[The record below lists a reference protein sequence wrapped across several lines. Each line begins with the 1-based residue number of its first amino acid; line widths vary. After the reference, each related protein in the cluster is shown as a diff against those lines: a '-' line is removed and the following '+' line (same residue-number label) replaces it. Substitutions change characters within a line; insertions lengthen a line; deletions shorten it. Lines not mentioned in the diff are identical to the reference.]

1 MELLQRRK
9 PLITKQV
16 FKGITAAFL
25 MHSACITGAYAESR
39 TTDSDYLNTKIES
52 VEGVNAIQ
60 QSRTL
65 TGTVIENSSNEPL
78 IGATVQIKGETSGV
92 ITDIDGNFSIKCSS
106 SDVLVIS
113 YIGFKT
119 QEIKVGSSKQL
130 KIKLEEDS
138 EILDDVV
145 ITAFGT
151 GQKKESMVGSIQ
163 TVRPAEL
170 QLPSSNLSTSFA
182 GKLSG
187 VVAYQRS
194 GMPGDNS
201 ADFFIRGISTISGM
215 TSPLIIIDGVESSSG
230 DLNAIDPEIIEG
242 FSILKDATATAMYG
256 TRGANGV
263 MIVTTKSGADL
274 DKPII
279 GFRLEANVTAPTSKP
294 KFVNGSRYMQL
305 FNEAVTSQGTGDVL
319 FSRDQIENTLLDRD
333 PYIYPNVNWY
343 DEIFDDHAFNQK
355 ANFNIRGGSKR
366 ITYFMNMSLNHETGM
381 MKNRSKD
388 FYSYSNNINLMK
400 YTFQNNIDFHMSK
413 TSTISLHLSA
423 QIDDMKSPAG
433 NVNNIYNSIMDTN
446 PVDFPTFFPNAGEK
460 WVRWGAYAGGN
471 DQAATNP
478 LHEAT
483 RGYSDRF
490 ASTIRANIDF
500 KQKLDFITEG
510 LGFNAMVSFKNWSS
524 TTTTRS
530 QGGNRYHL
538 TGHTMNE
545 DGSYEYEISPLGT
558 PTKPTL
564 GTERGNSGDRRIY
577 FQTYI
582 DYARSFGLHNI
593 GGLAVFSL
601 DEFALNSGDGLI
613 NSLPRRKVGY
623 ALRASY
629 DYDHRYI
636 AEFNAGYNGSENFAS
651 GKRYG
656 FFPSFAVGWNPSQE
670 DFWESIKHIIPGFK
684 VRGSYGLV
692 GNDQIGGERFIY
704 LSEIDLQGS
713 PGFTTGFGDNTHT
726 LKGPSYIRYQNNNIS
741 WEIGQKLNVG
751 LDMSLAG
758 GFDINVDWF
767 REIRKDIFQER
778 HSIPNYLGTANT
790 KIFGNLAKVKNWG
803 IDASIDWGKQFNRDL
818 SILFKGT
825 FTFAKNKVL
834 EYDEAPGIRPANS
847 RIGHALNTHFGYVT
861 DKLYIDQAD
870 IDRNPNSTLGN
881 IAIAPGDIKYVDQP
895 DKDGN
900 YDGRIDSDDRVA
912 MGRPT
917 VPQVIYG
924 FGPTITYKQWD
935 FNFFFQGAARTSLMM
950 SGFHPFGTQVNR
962 NVLKFVS
969 DNYWSE
975 TNQNINAEYP
985 RLTKYN
991 NNHNTQGSD
1000 FWLRNGS
1007 FLKLKSAEVGYR
1019 YKGMRVYVSGL
1030 NLFTISSFK
1039 HWDPEMGGGA
1049 GLKYPTQRTFNIG
1062 LQMTIN

>member
-1 MELLQRRK
+1 MELLKETK
-9 PLITKQV
+9 PLKTKQLLRGLAV
-16 FKGITAAFL
+16 AFVMNTL
-25 MHSACITGAYAESR
+25 CITGIHAEIKPTNNNAL
-39 TTDSDYLNTKIES
+39 TTK
-52 VEGVNAIQ
+52 VEAVTVFNEIQ
-60 QSRTL
+60 QGNHINGNVTEKRT
-65 TGTVIENSSNEPL
+65 GEPL
-78 IGATVQIKGETSGV
+78 IGATIQVKGQDTGV
-92 ITDIDGNFSIKCSS
+92 ITDIDGNFTIKCKPT
-106 SDVLVIS
+106 DILVIT

-119 QEIKVGSSKQL
+119 QEVKVGNLKDI
-130 KIKLEEDS
+130 KIKLDEDS
-138 EILDDVV
+138 EVLDDVV

-151 GQKKESMVGSIQ
+151 GQKKESMVGSVQ
-163 TVRPAEL
+163 TVRPTEL

-201 ADFFIRGISTISGM
+201 SDFFIRGISTISGM

-242 FSILKDATATAMYG
+242 FSVLKDATATAMYG

-279 GFRLEANVTAPTSKP
+279 GFRLEANITNPTSRP
-294 KFVNGSRYMQL
+294 KFVNGPRYMEL
-305 FNEAVTSQGTGDVL
+305 YNEAVRSQGTGDVL
-319 FSRDQIENTLLDRD
+319 FTQNQIDGTRNRLD
-333 PYIYPNVNWY
+333 PYVYPNVDWY
-343 DEIFDDHAFNQK
+343 DEIFNNHAFNQK

-381 MKNRSKD
+381 LKNRSKD
-388 FYSYSNNINLMK
+388 FYSYSNNINVMK

-413 TSTISLHLSA
+413 SSTISLHLSA
-423 QIDDMKSPAG
+423 HIDDMKSPVSG
-433 NVNNIYNSIMDTN
+433 VGGIYNSIMNTN
-446 PVDFPTFFPNAGEK
+446 PVDFPAYFPNTGEK
-460 WVRWGAYAGGN
+460 WVKWGAYAGGN
-471 DQAATNP
+471 DQGATNP
-478 LHEAT
+478 LHQAT
-483 RGYSDRF
+483 NGYSESF

-510 LGFNAMVSFKNWSS
+510 LGFNAMVSFKNWSR
-524 TTTTRS
+524 TNTNRS

-538 TGHTMNE
+538 TGHTLNE
-545 DGSYEYEISPLGT
+545 DGTYDYEITPLGT
-558 PTKPTL
+558 PEKPVLST
-564 GTERGNSGDRRIY
+564 GRGNSGDRRIY

-582 DYARSFGLHNI
+582 DYNRSFGLHNV

-601 DEFALNSGDGLI
+601 DEFALNTGDGLI

-623 ALRASY
+623 AVRASY
-629 DYDHRYI
+629 DYDHRYLV
-636 AEFNAGYNGSENFAS
+636 EFNAGYNGSENFAK

-656 FFPSFAVGWNPSQE
+656 FFPSVAVGWTPSQE
-670 DFWESIKHIIPGFK
+670 PFWDSIREAIPNLKF
-684 VRGSYGLV
+684 RASYGLV

-704 LSEIDLQGS
+704 LSDIELQGI
-713 PGFTTGFGDNTHT
+713 GFTTGYGNNTHS
-726 LKGPSYIRYQNNNIS
+726 LSGPVYKRYQNNDIS

-751 LDMSLAG
+751 MDISFLNGL
-758 GFDINVDWF
+758 DINIDWF
-767 REIRKDIFQER
+767 REIRKDIFQQK
-778 HSIPNYLGTANT
+778 HSIPNYLGTADT

-803 IDASIDWGKQFNRDL
+803 IDASIDYGKQINKDL
-818 SILFKGT
+818 SILLKGT

-834 EYDEAPGIRPANS
+834 EYDEAPGKRPANS
-847 RIGHALNTHFGYVT
+847 MIGHALNTHYGFIT

-895 DKDGN
+895 DRFGN
-900 YDGRIDSDDRVA
+900 YDGIIDSDDKVA

-917 VPQVIYG
+917 VPQIIYG
-924 FGPTITYKQWD
+924 FGPTITYKNWD
-935 FNFFFQGAARTSLMM
+935 FSFFFQGAARTSLMM
-950 SGFHPFGTQVNR
+950 SGFHPFGTQYNR
-962 NVLKFVS
+962 NVLKFVA
-969 DNYWSE
+969 DDYWSE
-975 TNQNINAEYP
+975 SNQDINAKYP

-991 NNHNTQGSD
+991 NDHNSQSSD
-1000 FWLRNGS
+1000 FWLRNAS
-1007 FLKLKSAEVGYR
+1007 FLKLKNAEIGYR

-1030 NLFTISSFK
+1030 NLLTISPFK

-1049 GLKYPTQRTFNIG
+1049 GLKYPTQRTINIG
-1062 LQMTIN
+1062 LQMTFN